1 MAACPR
7 ARLRLSNSS
16 GEWRHF
22 GRTRNDN
29 IPPTRDAQGGVLL
42 VEPLS
47 LSDPSWTSPLRKRTA
62 VDGGSEPANVVVK
75 LVGPHPGT
83 CREFRQSDS
92 PSLIEHT
99 RCSVGPFFA
108 QHRLTSVRLVAASD
122 PVSTQ
127 VPRCCHLKKKKKK
140 GGSRSVRTQRRRANE
155 EVCGC
160 GRSMAT
166 RNRRFDQ
173 ATGDAQLAAARA
185 SRTRNPLPLPED
197 ARIGRFSGT
206 GGSGFRTGAG
216 VTQTACFV
224 VSGGHDGRE
233 LARGPGRKRPRPPL
247 NLPAEL
253 GDSRLGQ
260 PCD

>member
-140 GGSRSVRTQRRRANE
+140 EEADPSALKGDVRMRKFAVAAGRWQRETAGSTKPPV
-155 EVCGC
+155 
-160 GRSMAT
+160 M
-166 RNRRFDQ
+166 RN
-173 ATGDAQLAAARA
+173 
-185 SRTRNPLPLPED
+185 
-197 ARIGRFSGT
+197 
-206 GGSGFRTGAG
+206 
-216 VTQTACFV
+216 
-224 VSGGHDGRE
+224 
-233 LARGPGRKRPRPPL
+233 
-247 NLPAEL
+247 
-253 GDSRLGQ
+253 
-260 PCD
+260 